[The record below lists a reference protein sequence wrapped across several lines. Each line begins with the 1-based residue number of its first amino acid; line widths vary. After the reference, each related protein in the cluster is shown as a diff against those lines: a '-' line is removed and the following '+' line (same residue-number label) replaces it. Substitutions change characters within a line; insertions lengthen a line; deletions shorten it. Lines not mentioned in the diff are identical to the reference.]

1 MEVFIYLFLPRGK
14 LWATCWHWLGIQGT
28 PEKWKIATKYVQ
40 YGKAKGTNKLRTGER
55 IDSINTTIP
64 AGLIGDIG

>member
-1 MEVFIYLFLPRGK
+1 MEVFIYLFLPWGK

-40 YGKAKGTNKLRTGER
+40 YGKAKCHKEIKNWRK
-55 IDSINTTIP
+55 N
-64 AGLIGDIG
+64 